1 MKAVE
6 GVAPRAYI
14 GNYRVFNVPPAP
26 LGGCCSANSPEIVA
40 AFEAAVRDGMD
51 IINFSGGGPQADPRT
66 DILIEAVTN
75 VVRAGVVPV
84 ISAGNDRDF
93 FGLGTAGS
101 PATAPDAIS
110 VGAVANAHVFGA
122 SLQVVSPSG
131 LPRMPFVPTD
141 TIPPAWISSNQRLV
155 DVGSITG
162 VSRQLCDS
170 RAGWIASAARSRSS
184 ARGGC
189 PYSVKAARAR
199 EAGATGIVI
208 AENRPGDPTF
218 AFITALSGGTIS
230 DLDGARIRA
239 AAAARA
245 AASRCASRATS
256 LEVPTTWAGVPT
268 SFTSSGLTPFG
279 HALKPDV
286 TAPGAQ
292 ILSSTLPEFAGDQ
305 YAVLDGTSFSAPH
318 IAGVAALLTQRHP
331 TWTPQQMKS
340 ALMSTAGPAFADTTL
355 TQEASVL
362 VEGAGLV
369 RVGSADKPLALHRPA
384 VALVRL
390 PRRRRGRELE
400 VDPRHRFR
408 RRRRGGHVGRGGA
421 AAGRV
426 RRARRSRRRP
436 SRSPPGGT
444 AVMQITARVAAG
456 GVQGDNFGFVLLRR
470 GSDVRRI
477 PYAFS
482 VSRSSLTGAPVTAL
496 KTLQSGDTRTG
507 EDRARAYR
515 WPTSPFSILG
525 IFGVDPSVN
534 DDGKEKIYSL
544 NITKQAVN
552 AGVVVVKPATKLDAP
567 ITALLSSNQPIH
579 PWFMGSLDEND
590 VLGYAGIP
598 VNVNGELP
606 DFLYS
611 IGAAG
616 GVFLP
621 PGRYYVS
628 VDSGRDLFTG
638 RSLGRALHPALVGE
652 RREAADRARHHE
664 DALERQADDRRAKI
678 TDAKSGVDPHSL
690 QLFFGPSTRRS
701 SVGATLFDP
710 QTGHRRVLDPANG
723 APARSQARSSCRSSR
738 PTTRRRR
745 TSTRSPTARSRTRAS
760 QGLRAEAVPRP
771 TVTWITPEKGK
782 CLAARQKL
790 LVVANDNVQISSVG
804 FFDGQRQIGRVQKN
818 VAGLYEMTWRTTRE
832 AEGPARAHRGRVG
845 RPRARGRG
853 ESDRPHLQ
861 VIAATRFGK
870 PLPDGGTIGVAAA
883 ASPYDSRSDVL
894 RGVEWWEARGYKVK
908 LGRRRLGP
916 RRLRRRRRAAP
927 RRGPERA
934 LRRSRGRRRPGAA
947 GRFRL
952 RPDDPVPRLRP
963 DRRQPEAA
971 RRLLGPDGAARR
983 DPAALGRRDRL
994 RLRTDGRRRDRHD
1007 VVLEGAAP
1015 RRAAHAAV
1023 SARCRTIPTT
1033 RGCERSHGGRVTA
1046 PLVGGCLW
1054 LLMQTMGTP
1063 WEIELDGA
1071 ILFFEDTHTPPY
1083 YLDGQLVQLAHAGKL
1098 EQVAGVVVG
1107 QMEKSRLRRPPAR
1120 LGLGALTHDRGRP
1133 RGAARIRSAS
1143 PRSTGFRS
1151 GHTKHLAALPLG
1163 VTCTLD
1169 ADAKTLRVDEPAL
1182 R

>member
-1 MKAVE
+1 MRRLALLVSLVAVVATTGTAAGSVDRTPKSVVEHALLKVRPAPDLATAGPTRGNRVRVIMELEDPPLAAATYARGLAGLGVRQKLNMRSAFSRTYLSTLEAEQARAIADLHEAMPDAIVSRRYQVLVNGFAVSVPYARLPKLLDTGIATKVYPSYSYHVELNRGPSVLGAPQFGAATGTRGQGVKVAIVDDGVDQEHPFLDPTGFSYPPGFPKGTTGSTTPKVIVARGFAGRGANSAPLDRDDSFHGTFVAGVVAGVKTDVPAGQRGFCSEANGGCHPAVKDVE

-14 GNYRVFNVPPAP
+14 GNYRVFNVPGP

-66 DILIEAVTN
+66 DILIEAVRN

-155 DVGSITG
+155 DAGSITG
-162 VSRQLCDS
+162 ATRQLCDS
-170 RAGWIASAARSRSS
+170 APAGSFSGAIALV

-199 EAGATGIVI
+199 GAGATGIVI
-208 AENRPGDPTF
+208 TENRPGDPTF

-239 AAAARA
+239 AAGSGGGVTVRFT
-245 AASRCASRATS
+245 RDIV
-256 LEVPTTWAGVPT
+256 EVPTTWAGVPT

-292 ILSSTLPEFAGDQ
+292 VLSSTLPEFAGDQ

-355 TQEASVL
+355 TDEASVL

-369 RVGSADKPLALHRPA
+369 RVGSADKPMLFTDPQSLSFGYL
-384 VALVRL
+384 VA
-390 PRRRRGRELE
+390 G
-400 VDPRHRFR
+400 
-408 RRRRGGHVGRGGA
+408 GGA
-421 AAGRV
+421 NSKSIPVTVSDAGDGAGTWVAEVQPQVASSGATVEAAPV
-426 RRARRSRRRP
+426 TI
-436 SRSPPGGT
+436 PPGGT

-552 AGVVVVKPATKLDAP
+552 AGVVVVTPVTKLHAS

-628 VDSGRDLFTG
+628 VDSGRDLFNG
-638 RSLGRALHPALVGE
+638 RSLGGRYTLRSWVNDVKPPTVRVITKTLSSGRPTIV
-652 RREAADRARHHE
+652 
-664 DALERQADDRRAKI
+664 AKI
-678 TDAKSGVDPHSL
+678 VDAKSGVDPHSL

-710 QTGHRRVLDPANG
+710 RTGVAAFSLP
-723 APARSQARSSCRSSR
+723 
-738 PTTRRRR
+738 R
-745 TSTRSPTARSRTRAS
+745 TSLPLGPGTQFLQLVASDYQEAKNINTESDSPLPNTRFQGIRAD
-760 QGLRAEAVPRP
+760 AVPRP
-771 TVTWITPEKGK
+771 TVTWVTPGKGR
-782 CLAARQKL
+782 CLATRQRL

-818 VAGLYEMTWRTTRE
+818 VAGLYETTWRTSGRRRGPHVLTAVVSDVRGRE
-832 AEGPARAHRGRVG
+832 AE
-845 RPRARGRG
+845 
-853 ESDRPHLQ
+853 
-861 VIAATRFGK
+861 
-870 PLPDGGTIGVAAA
+870 
-883 ASPYDSRSDVL
+883 ASQTV
-894 RGVEWWEARGYKVK
+894 
-908 LGRRRLGP
+908 RL
-916 RRLRRRRRAAP
+916 
-927 RRGPERA
+927 
-934 LRRSRGRRRPGAA
+934 
-947 GRFRL
+947 
-952 RPDDPVPRLRP
+952 
-963 DRRQPEAA
+963 
-971 RRLLGPDGAARR
+971 
-983 DPAALGRRDRL
+983 
-994 RLRTDGRRRDRHD
+994 
-1007 VVLEGAAP
+1007 
-1015 RRAAHAAV
+1015 
-1023 SARCRTIPTT
+1023 C
-1033 RGCERSHGGRVTA
+1033 
-1046 PLVGGCLW
+1046 
-1054 LLMQTMGTP
+1054 
-1063 WEIELDGA
+1063 
-1071 ILFFEDTHTPPY
+1071 
-1083 YLDGQLVQLAHAGKL
+1083 K
-1098 EQVAGVVVG
+1098 
-1107 QMEKSRLRRPPAR
+1107 
-1120 LGLGALTHDRGRP
+1120 
-1133 RGAARIRSAS
+1133 
-1143 PRSTGFRS
+1143 
-1151 GHTKHLAALPLG
+1151 
-1163 VTCTLD
+1163 
-1169 ADAKTLRVDEPAL
+1169 
-1182 R
+1182 